1 MPAIMAY
8 RLLEKDEPPPVREYR
23 RDGQSSFVIAVDH
36 AGRRIPKRLGN
47 LGLPLSEVD
56 RHTAWD
62 IGALGVAMR
71 VSASLDA
78 PLVAQ
83 EYSRLV
89 IDCNRAPG
97 SETSIPK
104 MAESLEVPGN
114 VGLGEEE
121 IAARRSE
128 IFEPYH
134 ARLRS
139 VLRARQAAQR
149 PTILVTQ
156 HTMTNILNGA
166 RREMHAAVLYEHD
179 RRFAGIVL
187 EVLRRNEKL
196 VIAENEPYLV
206 QLTHYTVPHHAE
218 AHGLPY
224 VELEIRQD
232 LVTDEAGQA
241 EWAHRIADALQ
252 QGARAYYQR
261 HAAP

>member
-1 MPAIMAY
+1 
-8 RLLEKDEPPPVREYR
+8 
-23 RDGQSSFVIAVDH
+23 
-36 AGRRIPKRLGN
+36 
-47 LGLPLSEVD
+47 
-56 RHTAWD
+56 
-62 IGALGVAMR
+62 
-71 VSASLDA
+71 
-78 PLVAQ
+78 
-83 EYSRLV
+83 
-89 IDCNRAPG
+89 
-97 SETSIPK
+97 
-104 MAESLEVPGN
+104 
-114 VGLGEEE
+114 
-121 IAARRSE
+121 
-128 IFEPYH
+128 
-134 ARLRS
+134 
-139 VLRARQAAQR
+139 
-149 PTILVTQ
+149 
-156 HTMTNILNGA
+156 MTNILNGA

>member
-1 MPAIMAY
+1 MPGAMSY
-8 RLLEKDEPPPVREYR
+8 RLLEADEPPPVREYR
-23 RDGQSSFVIAVDH
+23 RHGRSSFVIAVDH

-47 LGLPLSEVD
+47 LGLPPSELE

-62 IGALGVAMR
+62 LGALGVAMR
-71 VSASLDA
+71 VSATLDA

-89 IDCNRAPG
+89 VDCNRTPG
-97 SETSIPK
+97 SEASIPR

-114 VGLGEEE
+114 VSLSEEQ

-134 ARLRS
+134 ARLHAI
-139 VLRARQAAQR
+139 LYERQAAQQ

-156 HTMTNILNGA
+156 HTMTNILKGV
-166 RREMHAAVLYEHD
+166 RREMHAAVLYEQD

-187 EVLRRNEKL
+187 EMLRRNAEL
-196 VIAENEPYLV
+196 LIAENEPYLV

-241 EWAHRIADALQ
+241 EWAHRIADTLQ
-252 QGARAYYQR
+252 DAARVYYER
-261 HAAP
+261 YAAS